1 MLIVIILI
9 IDKIINVQIR
19 IYIITAIGIPYIH
32 HPIIRCGHTRISD
45 EWIEAAKQRYQREN
59 SNSTYCVFAL

>member
-19 IYIITAIGIPYIH
+19 IYIITAIESHIYI
-32 HPIIRCGHTRISD
+32 I
-45 EWIEAAKQRYQREN
+45 
-59 SNSTYCVFAL
+59 L